1 MEKNRAVI
9 FANGEVRDMKRLQS
23 ILREDDVLIAADG
36 GLRYIYS
43 LGLSPSFLVGD
54 LDSVSLE
61 EINRARNGGV
71 EILQFPPGK
80 DETDLQL
87 AIDIAIEK
95 GFGDIL
101 ITAALGGRLDQ
112 TLGNIFLLGRDGY
125 SGASIRMDDGM
136 EEVFLIRDTAR
147 IGGAPG
153 DTVSLLPLGGPVLGV
168 ITEELQYPLKS
179 ETLFPDR
186 TRGISNIMLEESARV
201 SINSGTLICIHTR
214 LITG

>member
-1 MEKNRAVI
+1 MEKKRAVI

-43 LGLSPSFLVGD
+43 LGLRPSYLIGD

-61 EINRARNGGV
+61 EINQAKNDGV

-95 GFGDIL
+95 GFDDIL

-125 SGASIRMDDGM
+125 SGALIRMDDGM
-136 EEVFLIRDTAR
+136 EEVFLIHDTAR
-147 IGGAPG
+147 IWGAPG

-168 ITEELQYPLKS
+168 ITEDLQYPLKS

-186 TRGISNIMLEESARV
+186 TRGISNIMLEESVRV
-201 SINSGTLICIHTR
+201 SIASGTLICIHTR